1 MSIMTSF
8 CTLQFTGRAFDFEEK
23 TGKVHM
29 HKVITAI
36 AAILISIALPALAQ
50 RVETEY
56 VIFTNTVMFS
66 NNVNRVLLITNG
78 TLTFISGSTTSRI
91 SNGQMMGDWMFSNNA
106 NRVLIITNGTLTFV
120 SGSDTNSIGNGHLTG
135 AWSQGE
141 GSKAYSESS
150 HAEGEYTSASN
161 TGAHAEGYST
171 KALGLYSH
179 AEGYDTIAGGD
190 YSHAEGKLTQALG
203 FGSHAEGEYAS
214 TFNLGAHAEG
224 WYTKAF
230 GIYSHAEGGWSV
242 ASNAYTHAA
251 GFRAMATN
259 DYSYVWADY
268 GGDTEYGSH
277 GENTYNVRAAGGI
290 WHGDTLMSSNGQLFA
305 TNGLYLR
312 GNEST
317 DGSWRI
323 KWDSGGNLRLE
334 YRTGGSWGAKHTWSP

>member
-56 VIFTNTVMFS
+56 VIFTNTV
-66 NNVNRVLLITNG
+66 T
-78 TLTFISGSTTSRI
+78 
-91 SNGQMMGDWMFSNNA
+91 FSNNA

-277 GENTYNVRAAGGI
+277 GENTYNVRAGGGI

-323 KWDSGGNLRLE
+323 KWDSGGNLLLE
-334 YRTGGSWGAKHTWSP
+334 YRTGGGWGAKHTWSP